1 MALALPSPTL
11 APITARP
18 ARWGATVALGLL
30 LAGCAH
36 LHTPYE
42 ARGIAVPAQWSATSA
57 ANTENT
63 ENSNGSAHAS
73 HATAWQRPALQDAWW
88 KRFGD
93 AELDRLIT
101 LALQRNSDLHTAAWN
116 IRKAQIA
123 LGQSQDRQTP
133 TLGASATAN
142 ASHNFDTGST
152 SRNHGVGLSLSYEL
166 DLWGKLA
173 RQQDAAQWRL
183 AATEQDLQSAAI
195 ALVANVAQLYWQLAY
210 QNAQIASGQHSLAYA
225 RRAQQL
231 VQARYAAGA
240 ASGLERQEARRS
252 VAAQEAA
259 LAQLRHNQTATR
271 NALALLLHEPPA
283 SATPAAAPPWLPQEP
298 QTLPQHAL
306 PDIPAGLPAQV
317 LARRPDVQAAEQR
330 LRATLADGDAARASY
345 YPAISLTGSL
355 NSASRSL
362 GDVLAN
368 PIGALGASLALP
380 FLRQQEM
387 RLSNAAARA
396 NYEAAT
402 LQWQKTLLTAL
413 QEVENALSRRTQL
426 AEQRRWLEEQ
436 LDAARQ
442 AETLNETRYRVGATA
457 LKTWLDAQEARRS
470 AELALAANQLSQLEN
485 QLTLYKAL
493 GGDAL
498 LPAPQ
503 VPDVPSLMQRP

>member
-1 MALALPSPTL
+1 
-11 APITARP
+11 
-18 ARWGATVALGLL
+18 
-30 LAGCAH
+30 
-36 LHTPYE
+36 
-42 ARGIAVPAQWSATSA
+42 
-57 ANTENT
+57 
-63 ENSNGSAHAS
+63 
-73 HATAWQRPALQDAWW
+73 
-88 KRFGD
+88 
-93 AELDRLIT
+93 
-101 LALQRNSDLHTAAWN
+101 
-116 IRKAQIA
+116 
-123 LGQSQDRQTP
+123 
-133 TLGASATAN
+133 
-142 ASHNFDTGST
+142 
-152 SRNHGVGLSLSYEL
+152 
-166 DLWGKLA
+166 
-173 RQQDAAQWRL
+173 
-183 AATEQDLQSAAI
+183 
-195 ALVANVAQLYWQLAY
+195 
-210 QNAQIASGQHSLAYA
+210 
-225 RRAQQL
+225 
-231 VQARYAAGA
+231 
-240 ASGLERQEARRS
+240 
-252 VAAQEAA
+252 
-259 LAQLRHNQTATR
+259 
-271 NALALLLHEPPA
+271 ALALLLHEPPA
-283 SATPAAAPPWLPQEP
+283 SAPPAAAPPWLPQEP

-387 RLSNAAARA
+387 RLSNAAAHA

-503 VPDVPSLMQRP
+503 VPDVPSFMQRP